1 MGDYR
6 RLRAW
11 HEARDLVVLSHAGVR
26 KLPSCERF
34 GLADQWRRAAYS
46 VALNLAEGMSRRG
59 PREFRRYVDTARASL
74 HEIGTILDLVC
85 DLKYLS
91 EEELRP
97 LRLKHT
103 HCARLVYALL
113 RKLDAACRT
122 AVP

>member
-11 HEARDLVVLSHAGVR
+11 HEARDLVVLTRAAIR
-26 KLPSCERF
+26 YLPPSERF
-34 GLADQWRRAAYS
+34 ALADQWRRAAYS

-59 PREFRRYVDTARASL
+59 PREFRRFVDTARASL
-74 HEIGTILDLVC
+74 HEVATILDLVG

-91 EEELRP
+91 EEQLRP
-97 LRLKHT
+97 IRLKHL

-113 RKLDAACRT
+113 RKLDAACRF
-122 AVP
+122 ASS